1 MGSGTTGEAC
11 LHKGRDFI
19 GMELDVK
26 YYDLARQRIQEAE
39 DELLND
45 F

>member
-1 MGSGTTGEAC
+1 
-11 LHKGRDFI
+11 
-19 GMELDVK
+19 MELDLK